1 MDLAYADKL
10 AIDNNGVKYLLVCQ
24 DLLDRTLD
32 AEVMKTKESFQR
44 NSWCFLTMIT
54 KKNRPKKVW
63 VDKGADFVGEFENLS
78 KAEGIHNYATN
89 SETKA
94 AFAERTMRS

>member
-1 MDLAYADKL
+1 
-10 AIDNNGVKYLLVCQ
+10 
-24 DLLDRTLD
+24 
-32 AEVMKTKESFQR
+32 
-44 NSWCFLTMIT
+44 MIT

-78 KAEGIHNYATN
+78 KAEGIHIYATN